1 MSKSTPKQDK
11 VYVNIADQRAPRP
24 IPAQSILEEAVQTVG
39 AANRGKDYGH
49 PLDNFEMEAKLMNV
63 WLDYRNRNE
72 LDPTAK
78 IHGQLTAKDMAIHK
92 IFMKVAREAN
102 RHKRDNSV
110 DIAGYAWCLEEM
122 IQEEERRYK

>member
-1 MSKSTPKQDK
+1 MVKRELPDLET
-11 VYVNIADQRAPRP
+11 VIPRLP
-24 IPAQSILEEAVQTVG
+24 SQQNILEEANSVVG
-39 AANRGKDYGH
+39 PQDRGVDYGH

-72 LDPTAK
+72 LDPQAK

-92 IFMKVAREAN
+92 LFMKIAREAN

-110 DIAGYAWCLEEM
+110 DLAGYSWCLEEM
-122 IQEEERRYK
+122 ILEEKRRYGTD